1 MKSLKTLML
10 AVAGL
15 AGLGMVSAAFGQA
28 CSATNLTAWAGG
40 TSALSGGTVNV
51 VAGGLDGSAC
61 AMSTVL
67 GTSSA
72 SQATVADT
80 SPNNEP
86 RYRFQFLLNSDGLSA
101 LSATDG
107 VVIFAA
113 SGATT
118 VNGRR
123 GIIQVALVPAS
134 GGNKRLSFNYSCNN
148 GTTFRCS
155 ANTGTNNLVAG
166 VNRIEFDV
174 QMATSGANGSI
185 RYWLNAAAGTTEP
198 AVTGQI
204 TGIDNS
210 AWVGT
215 KIVAL
220 GLGSPVPSYS
230 SAHHG
235 QAVLFDAFDS
245 RRQTYI
251 GY

>member
-1 MKSLKTLML
+1 MKSIKTLLIM
-10 AVAGL
+10 AAGL
-15 AGLGMVSAAFGQA
+15 VGLGATGAVFGQCA
-28 CSATNLTAWAGG
+28 DTNLTAWSGG
-40 TSALSGGTVNV
+40 TSALSGGVVAV

-61 AMSTVL
+61 AMSTKL

-72 SQATVADT
+72 SQATVTDG

-86 RYRFQFLLNSDGLSA
+86 RYRFQFLMNPDALGT

-107 VVIFAA
+107 VVIFTA
-113 SGATT
+113 SGSTT

-134 GGNKRLSFNYSCNN
+134 GGNKRLSFSYSCNN
-148 GTTFRCS
+148 GTTYRCS
-155 ANTGTNNLVAG
+155 ANTGANNLIAG

-185 RYWLNAAAGTTEP
+185 RYWLNAPAGTTEP
-198 AVTGQI
+198 AVTGQV
-204 TGIDNS
+204 TSIDNS
-210 AWVGT
+210 AWVGP
-215 KIVAL
+215 KNVSL

-230 SAHHG
+230 SAHGG
-235 QAVLFDAFDS
+235 QVVLFDAFDS

-251 GY
+251 GH